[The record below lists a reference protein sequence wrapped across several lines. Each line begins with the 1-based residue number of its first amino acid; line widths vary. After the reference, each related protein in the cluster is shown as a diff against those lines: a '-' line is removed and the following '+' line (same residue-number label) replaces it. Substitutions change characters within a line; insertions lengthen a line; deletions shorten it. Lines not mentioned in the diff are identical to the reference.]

1 MKGLKGSVLIIGL
14 IFGLLAAVSQG
25 RIEPVRAPKR
35 PVTIQSAT
43 NHVTALIKE
52 SITRAIQTAPFEYEE
67 AVAHYFRQ
75 VGNAFCNMA
84 VSGDFTHAG
93 ISKAADDI
101 PSPMIVDGYALDVK
115 IMVLALYKVI
125 YGDRLRSEIPPD
137 RWLAQMSQ
145 VFCEAINAGLKDAG
159 QTGSK

>member
-1 MKGLKGSVLIIGL
+1 M
-14 IFGLLAAVSQG
+14 SQG
-25 RIEPVRAPKR
+25 RIEPLRAPRR

-52 SITRAIQTAPFEYEE
+52 SVTRAIQTAPFEYEDT
-67 AVAHYFRQ
+67 VAGYFRQ

-84 VSGDFTHAG
+84 TSGDFTHAG
-93 ISKAADDI
+93 ISKTVDAI

-115 IMVLALYKVI
+115 LMVMALYKVI
-125 YGDRLRSEIPPD
+125 YGDRLRSEITPD

-145 VFCEAINAGLKDAG
+145 VFCGAINEGVKDAG
-159 QTGSK
+159 NLQR